1 MKNLENMKTILLAV
15 FFAALYGNASAQ
27 YTGPGAE
34 IKFHT
39 IKEVLDNAQKFDRK
53 DTMVKL
59 KGFVIEQIKEED
71 FWFQDA
77 TGKIRIEIDK
87 KYMPDAPFNEKTELI
102 ITGEVDY
109 DLLEGT
115 EIEVEKKIE
124 FVQPPV
130 QENTGTN

>member
-1 MKNLENMKTILLAV
+1 MKKMKSMKTILLAV
-15 FFAALYGNASAQ
+15 FFAALFGNTSAQ

-34 IKFHT
+34 IKFYT
-39 IKEVLDNAQKFDRK
+39 VKEVLDNAQKLDRK

-59 KGFVIEQIKEED
+59 KGFVVEQINDED

-77 TGKIRIEIDK
+77 TGKVRVEIEK

>member
-1 MKNLENMKTILLAV
+1 MKNLKSMKTILLAV
-15 FFAALYGNASAQ
+15 FFAALFGNVSAQ

-39 IKEVLDNAQKFDRK
+39 IKEVQDNAQKFDRK

-130 QENTGTN
+130 QDNTGTN